1 MTEHN
6 NFIGMDGFLW
16 FYGVVEDR
24 QDPYMIG
31 RVKVRCFAHH
41 TGDKTTLPT
50 SDLPWAQVM
59 LPVTSAGISGVGQ
72 SPIGLVEGSHVFGFF
87 RDGEARQE
95 PVVMGSLPGYPA
107 KSPLVEQGT
116 YTQEQQNQV
125 DRLNGFA
132 DPNGVYPKYTGA
144 PDTSQLAVMEKYN
157 PDFHFSINE
166 DIIQVARFQNIGT
179 AVVEP
184 MQLASAF
191 ISKGGGSFFGLVADI
206 ITTAVGRVL
215 GSDLLSSAGGALG
228 GFTNAVKSV
237 ADGVSSIGNDM
248 LGSALGLTPEEL
260 ANATINTES
269 FTGGIVE
276 AKIAVPRLP
285 SGDKLL
291 QKGMSFAGVDDVG
304 NFLLSVD
311 SPETMKELFQESTA
325 STEFINNYN
334 NAKARVDAGLGVVE
348 GSTSKVL
355 DPSVLGFRNALGLL
369 ETKEEQVNRLTE
381 LNNELSNTGGA
392 ASQGKLIEVTNRT
405 AGVVEG
411 KGEVISLVEDG
422 FNDTI
427 TAVKTVIGD
436 QGVSIPQKNTTTKAG
451 VSKLMNNFIGANKDS
466 WSMPEPPK
474 GDGTYPKRHVYE
486 TESGHTMMYDDN
498 DDRRTI
504 QQRHASGSQYLIF
517 NDGTKLDYVVSD
529 HIIGVEGTSYTNI
542 QEDQIVTLNGRY
554 KIFVNKDE
562 TRDNNYDIVVG
573 KNANINIQVDKG
585 DLNINILDGRINA
598 NCSDNF
604 NMIVGGDTNLIT
616 QGDYT
621 INAGGEITLQ
631 GDKIF
636 LN

>member
-1 MTEHN
+1 MTQ
-6 NFIGMDGFLW
+6 NFLGLDGFIW

-24 QDPYMIG
+24 NDPYLIG
-31 RVKVRCFAHH
+31 RVRVRCFGHH
-41 TGDKTTLPT
+41 TGDKTVLPT

-59 LPVTSAGISGVGQ
+59 LPVTSAGISGIGQ
-72 SPIGLVEGSHVFGFF
+72 SPTGLVEGSHVFGFF

-107 KSPLVEQGT
+107 KLADTTKGFNDPLGE
-116 YTQEQQNQV
+116 
-125 DRLNGFA
+125 
-132 DPNGVYPKYTGA
+132 YPRYVNA

-157 PDFHFSINE
+157 PNFHFSINE

-179 AVVEP
+179 AIVEP

-191 ISKGGGSFFGLVADI
+191 ISKGGGSFFGLVADL

-228 GFTNAVKSV
+228 GFTKTVKSV
-237 ADGVSSIGNDM
+237 ADGVSSFGNNM

-392 ASQGKLIEVTNRT
+392 ASQGKLIEVTNKT
-405 AGVVEG
+405 AGVVES
-411 KGEVISLVEDG
+411 KETVIGLVEDG

-427 TAVKTVIGD
+427 TQVKTVIGD
-436 QGVSIPQKNTTTKAG
+436 QGVSIPQKAQVTKAG

-504 QQRHASGSQYLIF
+504 QQRHASGTQYLIF

>member
-1 MTEHN
+1 MTQ
-6 NFIGMDGFLW
+6 NFLGLDGFIW

-24 QDPYMIG
+24 NDPYFIG
-31 RVKVRCFAHH
+31 RVRVRCFGHH
-41 TGDKTTLPT
+41 TGNILELPT
-50 SDLPWAQVM
+50 EDLPWAQVM
-59 LPVTSAGISGVGQ
+59 LPVTSAGISGIGQ
-72 SPIGLVEGSHVFGFF
+72 SPTGLVEGSHVFGFF

>member
-1 MTEHN
+1 MTQ
-6 NFIGMDGFLW
+6 NFLGLDGFIW

-24 QDPYMIG
+24 NDPYFIG
-31 RVKVRCFAHH
+31 RVRVRCFGHH
-41 TGDKTTLPT
+41 TGNILELPT
-50 SDLPWAQVM
+50 EDLPWAQVM
-59 LPVTSAGISGVGQ
+59 LPVTSAGISGIGQ
-72 SPIGLVEGSHVFGFF
+72 SPTGLVEGSHVFGFF

-116 YTQEQQNQV
+116 YTQEQMNQV

>member
-1 MTEHN
+1 MTQ
-6 NFIGMDGFLW
+6 NFLGLDGFIW

-24 QDPYMIG
+24 NDPYFIG
-31 RVKVRCFAHH
+31 RVRVRCFGHH
-41 TGDKTTLPT
+41 TGNILELPT
-50 SDLPWAQVM
+50 EDLPWAQVM
-59 LPVTSAGISGVGQ
+59 LPVTSAGISGIGQ
-72 SPIGLVEGSHVFGFF
+72 SPTGLVEGSHVFGFF

-517 NDGTKLDYVVSD
+517 NDGTKLDYLVSD

>member
-1 MTEHN
+1 
-6 NFIGMDGFLW
+6 
-16 FYGVVEDR
+16 
-24 QDPYMIG
+24 
-31 RVKVRCFAHH
+31 
-41 TGDKTTLPT
+41 
-50 SDLPWAQVM
+50 
-59 LPVTSAGISGVGQ
+59 
-72 SPIGLVEGSHVFGFF
+72 
-87 RDGEARQE
+87 
-95 PVVMGSLPGYPA
+95 MGSLPGYPA

>member
-1 MTEHN
+1 MTQ
-6 NFIGMDGFLW
+6 NFLGLDGFIW

-24 QDPYMIG
+24 NDPYFIG
-31 RVKVRCFAHH
+31 RVRVRCFGHH
-41 TGDKTTLPT
+41 TGNILELPT
-50 SDLPWAQVM
+50 EDLPWAQVM
-59 LPVTSAGISGVGQ
+59 LPVTSAGISGIGQ
-72 SPIGLVEGSHVFGFF
+72 SPTGLVEGSHVFGFF

-116 YTQEQQNQV
+116 YTQEQMNQV

-304 NFLLSVD
+304 NFLLCVD

>member
-1 MTEHN
+1 MTQ
-6 NFIGMDGFLW
+6 NFLGLDGFIW

-24 QDPYMIG
+24 NDPYFIG
-31 RVKVRCFAHH
+31 RVRVRCFGHH
-41 TGDKTTLPT
+41 TGNILELPT
-50 SDLPWAQVM
+50 EDLPWAQVM
-59 LPVTSAGISGVGQ
+59 LPVTSAGIGQ
-72 SPIGLVEGSHVFGFF
+72 TPLGLVEGSHVFGFF

-116 YTQEQQNQV
+116 YTQEQMNQV

>member
-1 MTEHN
+1 MTQ
-6 NFIGMDGFLW
+6 NFLGLDGFVW

-24 QDPYMIG
+24 NDPYFIG
-31 RVKVRCFAHH
+31 RVRVRCFGHH
-41 TGDKTTLPT
+41 TKNKFALPT
-50 SDLPWAQVM
+50 EDLPWAQVM
-59 LPVTSAGISGVGQ
+59 LPVTSAGISGIGQ
-72 SPIGLVEGSHVFGFF
+72 SPTGLVEGSHVFGFF

-107 KSPLVEQGT
+107 KSPLVEQGIF
-116 YTQEQQNQV
+116 TQEQANQV
-125 DRLNGFA
+125 ESLNGFT
-132 DPNGVYPKYTGA
+132 DPKGVYPKYTGA

-166 DIIQVARFQNIGT
+166 DITQVARFQNIGT

-228 GFTNAVKSV
+228 GFTSTVKSV
-237 ADGVSSIGNDM
+237 ADGVSSIGNNM
-248 LGSALGLTPEEL
+248 LGSALGLTTEEL

-348 GSTSKVL
+348 GSVSKVL
-355 DPSVLGFRNALGLL
+355 DPSVLEIRPALGLL
-369 ETKEEQVNRLTE
+369 ETNEEQVNRLTE

-392 ASQGKLIEVTNRT
+392 ASQGKLIEVTNKT
-405 AGVVEG
+405 AGVLDQS
-411 KGEVISLVEDG
+411 KNTVIGLVEDG

-427 TAVKTVIGD
+427 TQVKTVIGD
-436 QGVSIPQKNTTTKAG
+436 QGISIPQKAQVTKAG
-451 VSKLMNNFIGANKDS
+451 ISKLMNNFIGANKDS
-466 WSMPEPPK
+466 WSMPEPPQ